1 MDNNIIILIIA
12 LLFSAFFSAVETVF
26 ITFDKL
32 KLIVWRKQN
41 DVFNRALRVFFP
53 RQERFII
60 TSLIGVNIAYVTF
73 SSVAA
78 IYLITMDLPVWLVI
92 VISTLIIL
100 TFGEILPKAAAL
112 SLGNLL
118 IRPFALILWLFYLL
132 FLPVIVLLSSVFKSL
147 LTSSKT
153 GYQPILTRETLMR
166 LMVSETG
173 GLPMKEAEIVD
184 GVLSFADKKMREIM
198 TPRTDLTAASIDSN
212 LNEILKL
219 IIDSGHSKIA
229 IYHKDIEN
237 IVGYIHALDL
247 LQKADTAAEIVRPA
261 VFVSEFTP
269 VIDAL
274 KILKDKNVGML
285 MVVDEYGGLDG
296 IATIEDVM
304 EELFGKIEDEFDKPR
319 FRYQKL
325 SKGGYLISGR
335 AEIDDLN
342 RIFDFGLEKTERVE
356 TFGGWLITNLG
367 RIPKNGEIF
376 NLQGFRIEVMQADEV
391 RIKIIKLKRI

>member
-1 MDNNIIILIIA
+1 
-12 LLFSAFFSAVETVF
+12 
-26 ITFDKL
+26 
-32 KLIVWRKQN
+32 
-41 DVFNRALRVFFP
+41 
-53 RQERFII
+53 
-60 TSLIGVNIAYVTF
+60 
-73 SSVAA
+73 
-78 IYLITMDLPVWLVI
+78 
-92 VISTLIIL
+92 
-100 TFGEILPKAAAL
+100 
-112 SLGNLL
+112 
-118 IRPFALILWLFYLL
+118 
-132 FLPVIVLLSSVFKSL
+132 
-147 LTSSKT
+147 
-153 GYQPILTRETLMR
+153 MR

-184 GVLSFADKKMREIM
+184 GVLSFADKKMREII
-198 TPRTDLTAASIDSN
+198 TPRTDLTAASIDSD

-229 IYHKDIEN
+229 IYDIDIEN

-247 LQKADTAAEIVRPA
+247 LQNADTAAEIVRPA

-304 EELFGKIEDEFDKPR
+304 EELFGKIEDEFDKPS

-376 NLQGFRIEVMQADEV
+376 NLQGFRIEVMHADEV
-391 RIKIIKLKRI
+391 RIKIIKLKRIYNSEST